1 MKIRNFSIMMIS
13 ALLMI
18 TLFVGCGSQ
27 YDDNVI
33 TVREGRF
40 NGYPNVPVGAA
51 FDQFFSDGQWD
62 SFTSTNNETVVEFK
76 GSCKWNDIPAKLR
89 MQFTVSGEHFEVNYF
104 AIDGNPVTIEEGID
118 SIEKILSEYR
128 PKK

>member
-1 MKIRNFSIMMIS
+1 MKIRNFFCIMIS
-13 ALLMI
+13 TLLMI
-18 TLFVGCGSQ
+18 TLFAGCGSK
-27 YDDNVI
+27 YDDNVL

-40 NGYPNVPVGAA
+40 DGYPNVPVGAA
-51 FDQFFSDGQWD
+51 FDQFFADGQWD
-62 SFTSTNNETVVEFK
+62 SFTSTENKTVVEFK
-76 GSCKWNDIPAKLR
+76 GSCTWNNIPAKLR
-89 MQFTVSGEHFEVNYF
+89 MQFTVTGKRFEVNYF